1 MFESPNEKFQDL
13 TKLNPQEIPKT
24 NSARFQAYH
33 RKSRN
38 KTTVESEIGCQN

>member
-24 NSARFQAYH
+24 NSAKFQAYH
-33 RKSRN
+33 RKPEI
-38 KTTVESEIGCQN
+38 KTTVESENGCH